1 MRICPWRLACQGKVL
16 KERSLMTYDFRMGMD
31 DVRNA
36 FTRES
41 LFTETA
47 LDVAQNLLMGRV

>member
-1 MRICPWRLACQGKVL
+1 
-16 KERSLMTYDFRMGMD
+16 MTYDIRMGMD

-36 FTRES
+36 FTRER

-47 LDVAQNLLMGRV
+47 LDVAQNLLVGRV